1 MMNSYDS
8 MKQKLDEIGIYNIN
22 AGSNISNELAACAEG
37 LDGLFQSLETMTK
50 EYYIETAEDYGI
62 VRREKFLGKE
72 RSEYTTEKR
81 REMLKLLEQNMGGKC
96 TSDAFSDILKSCG
109 LSDFSF
115 TESPTNYRLSIH
127 VNDVLTEEQKD
138 IVRQR
143 VDLEFPL
150 HLSIGVVYSQ

>member
-1 MMNSYDS
+1 MMSSYDS
-8 MKQKLDEIGIYNIN
+8 MKEKLDEIGIYNIN
-22 AGSNISNELAACAEG
+22 TGSNISNELAACAEG

-50 EYYIETAEDYGI
+50 EFYIETAEDYGI
-62 VRREKFLGKE
+62 IRREKFLGKE
-72 RSEYTTEKR
+72 RSEYSTEKR

-96 TSDAFSDILKSCG
+96 TAEAFSDILKSCG

-115 TESPTNYRLSIH
+115 KESPTNYRLSIH
-127 VNDVLTEEQKD
+127 VNDVLTKEQKD